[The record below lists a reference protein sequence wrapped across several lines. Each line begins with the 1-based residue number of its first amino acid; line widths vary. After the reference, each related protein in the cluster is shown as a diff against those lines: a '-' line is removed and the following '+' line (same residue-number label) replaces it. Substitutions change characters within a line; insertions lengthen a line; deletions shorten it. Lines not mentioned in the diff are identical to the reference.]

1 MEKGK
6 GKGIW
11 VSAME
16 LFGMKPR
23 GEEEWGK
30 AAVAKLRAPPPRG
43 VDEAGTSYAS
53 GSGAGGASSGSAP
66 AAMEDIAPPEAMAA
80 IAPFEDGQYVR
91 LRNRGRGGYLFAN
104 ETGRGVSVDSR
115 RGMVNTAWAVQIL
128 QTARTAH
135 VLLRGAYGRYLS
147 ATRNPAHPGLV
158 GYYTLQC
165 IFEFSDDHHILWS
178 VAKGMR
184 GSVVLLQ
191 GTGTGARALRANGRY
206 QRWNA
211 DVTVGPVDMNS
222 ISSMMEWEVQII
234 PLTVERPPPY
244 HPRSHNA
251 AIVSSSPASFFL
263 SHAVLPGWGWREGC
277 GEEVQISFTDAW
289 FADNGQVE
297 YRCWMDM
304 LFDGRNLIELRNEI
318 ANRLGSG
325 VQLENMTL
333 CVQAGNY
340 GRPTPLLT
348 DLPLRDDP
356 VIILVFMVGS
366 PGENRI
372 ICSPPVP
379 TLAVF

>member
-11 VSAME
+11 VSATE
-16 LFGMKPR
+16 LFGIKPR
-23 GEEEWGK
+23 SEEERGK
-30 AAVAKLRAPPPRG
+30 AVLRPRPPPRG
-43 VDEAGTSYAS
+43 VDEASTSYDS
-53 GSGAGGASSGSAP
+53 GTGAGGASRGSAP
-66 AAMEDIAPPEAMAA
+66 AATEDVAPPEAMAE

-104 ETGRGVSVDSR
+104 ESGRGVSVDSR
-115 RGMVNTAWAVQIL
+115 RGMINTAWAVQIL
-128 QTARTAH
+128 QTSRTAH

-147 ATRNPAHPGLV
+147 ATSNSAHPGLV
-158 GYYTLQC
+158 GFCAMQC
-165 IFEFSDDHHILWS
+165 IFEYTDDHHILWS
-178 VAKGMR
+178 IAKGKR
-184 GSVVLLQ
+184 GSVLLLQ
-191 GTGTGARALRANGRY
+191 GAGTGARALRANGRY
-206 QRWNA
+206 QRWNT
-211 DVTVGPVDMNS
+211 DVTVGPVDLNR
-222 ISSMMEWEVQII
+222 ISSMTEWEVQII

-251 AIVSSSPASFFL
+251 AIRW
-263 SHAVLPGWGWREGC
+263 HEGC

-366 PGENRI
+366 PGHDMLRF
-372 ICSPPVP
+372 PD
-379 TLAVF
+379 LAAE